1 MKLEWQHKENN
12 KESFIQ
18 TEVKIKKS
26 VNRDYGYGGKL
37 ICNKCNGKLSQKYK
51 CDTCKEQIT
60 EENCK
65 LLKNI
70 YDELLSILYFD
81 DIHDEVKEIIVKEYN
96 DEIDE
101 QLYNLSHID
110 VGEYTIGEI
119 EKREDKL
126 SGIIYNEEQKKQFM
140 EYNIDTNMKVI
151 DEIPLSDVM
160 ENIEFIED
168 FYEIYNNDETE
179 LIKKIHN
186 FLHKKQIVLVV
197 EYGYLGKEK
206 AGFIYSTGNK
216 LLLIRLRDNKLIKE
230 PKQMELN
237 TRVNGYTEKLSAL
250 TESREPQLYKEF
262 LMKIQNGEKIEKPTE
277 KKEEQPKKVEVDF
290 LNGF

>member
-37 ICNKCNGKLSQKYK
+37 ICNKCNGKLNQKYK
-51 CDTCKEQIT
+51 CSCGE
-60 EENCK
+60 
-65 LLKNI
+65 
-70 YDELLSILYFD
+70 
-81 DIHDEVKEIIVKEYN
+81 
-96 DEIDE
+96 
-101 QLYNLSHID
+101 
-110 VGEYTIGEI
+110 EYTIGEV

-277 KKEEQPKKVEVDF
+277 KKEEQAKKVEVDF